1 MFNFFKKKPEQS
13 GSVTESADDNNL
25 ANILG
30 AQENDTNITAGVDA
44 ILDDDA
50 EITESGINSEN
61 LNFSQYDEPELS
73 YPPSFDDH
81 NDTEKNSDPI
91 NEKEQPNEVISDLLD
106 LNKSAETVTDIDTV
120 TEPLFSSEP
129 EFEQNDTSFDESEQY
144 AVSEQEYETDNF
156 SDTQDETEVESKLSS
171 VPEYALNADDEG
183 NPDVEPIYAFNDFNV
198 DSVGEIPETTPEP
211 MEDSSLT
218 ETQEQQDVLSDNPV
232 SDVADDVYSTAE
244 FSGENIT
251 DQRMNDPV
259 LDFKNED
266 SFDVTEITL
275 PQTTNDDEE
284 AFSGEIYKVSPN
296 SDLWTVDRIGSLS
309 ENAKVINSYT
319 QFETWEGDK
328 YQDEIALEV
337 KATQDLNEWS
347 VLIMNH
353 YIVPLKPQISELI
366 IDRQSDTVRYAS
378 LMREGSEKLKIFN
391 QSHYKFIMPQN
402 NFFTVQ
408 GNVICG
414 HIEETDTLDVL
425 DYVKIPLGDKVNQ
438 RIEFKTP
445 ASGMILG
452 PTGTQVYFSAAK
464 ALSVCVEK
472 VDADDFIN
480 EYIPSVKDFDSRQ
493 SFVYGETSQETEFNG
508 SEQQNKLV
516 INVGSSL
523 YGWYVRFDN
532 EKYMSLRDVLDYQ
545 MRYKKLPSANGEV
558 IHDNKILRFFG
569 VQKMQAREKT
579 IYYSYGK
586 M

>member
-1 MFNFFKKKPEQS
+1 MFNFFKKKPEQN
-13 GSVTESADDNNL
+13 GSITESADDNNL

-73 YPPSFDDH
+73 NPPSFDDH
-81 NDTEKNSDPI
+81 NDTEKNSDLI
-91 NEKEQPNEVISDLLD
+91 DEEEQPNEVISDLLD
-106 LNKSAETVTDIDTV
+106 LNEPAETVTDIDTV

-144 AVSEQEYETDNF
+144 AVSEQEYETNNF
-156 SDTQDETEVESKLSS
+156 SDTQDETEVESELSS
-171 VPEYALNADDEG
+171 VPEYALNADDEV

-198 DSVGEIPETTPEP
+198 DSVDEIPETTPEP

-218 ETQEQQDVLSDNPV
+218 ETQEQQDILSDNPV

-244 FSGENIT
+244 FNGENIT
-251 DQRMNDPV
+251 DQQMNDPV
-259 LDFKNED
+259 LDFKDED

-284 AFSGEIYKVSPN
+284 TFSGEICKVSPN

-328 YQDEIALEV
+328 YQDEIALEI

-438 RIEFKTP
+438 RIGFKTP
-445 ASGMILG
+445 ASGIILG

-472 VDADDFIN
+472 ADADDFIN